1 METTNMNSDAYHA
14 EQMQNLL
21 NYSNARLEQCA
32 EEGDALSCCALAY
45 KLYEENPEASM
56 MWAKRGIDGGDATA
70 AFLLGRHF
78 MEGVGVEQ
86 DATVALDYFRQAA
99 DMGSNA
105 ALLFAAGLLLEVEP
119 VNIDEILRNLVRYE
133 IPKESENACGMFA
146 GIAEEFVKL
155 LEQMA
160 KKGNAKAIYTLGWCY
175 YNAFHFNRD
184 YGKAAALYGK
194 AAELGYPEAQY
205 EYGLCHLEGKGTEQD
220 LEQAEFWNRQAA
232 SQGWP
237 MAEFEEGVY
246 LSTGEAGR
254 TDPKEAFE
262 WFKRGAEH
270 NHPGANAIVGTY
282 YRDGKEVEQDLTKA
296 VEYFRRAAELGSPK
310 GFYYLGLCYMNAQG
324 VDFNFYGAADNL
336 SKAFLLGWKD
346 AHAPLQDL
354 MQDAVRAA
362 HEGNADAQYAIGIA
376 YMHILPEQQPEMAV
390 HWFSIAA
397 ENGVPQAKTHLA
409 EYYLDK
415 GGDWQ
420 KGLTYLIAAAEEEDR
435 RAMAIL
441 GCFKLDGA
449 PGVSK
454 DMPEGKRLLL
464 KAKEAGDELAVEQY
478 EIRFNRRPST
488 SGDSIRYRHR
498 LPE

>member
-1 METTNMNSDAYHA
+1 MLMPH
-14 EQMQNLL
+14 
-21 NYSNARLEQCA
+21 C
-32 EEGDALSCCALAY
+32 
-45 KLYEENPEASM
+45 K
-56 MWAKRGIDGGDATA
+56 I
-70 AFLLGRHF
+70 
-78 MEGVGVEQ
+78 
-86 DATVALDYFRQAA
+86 
-99 DMGSNA
+99 
-105 ALLFAAGLLLEVEP
+105 
-119 VNIDEILRNLVRYE
+119 
-133 IPKESENACGMFA
+133 
-146 GIAEEFVKL
+146 
-155 LEQMA
+155 
-160 KKGNAKAIYTLGWCY
+160 
-175 YNAFHFNRD
+175 
-184 YGKAAALYGK
+184 
-194 AAELGYPEAQY
+194 
-205 EYGLCHLEGKGTEQD
+205 
-220 LEQAEFWNRQAA
+220 
-232 SQGWP
+232 
-237 MAEFEEGVY
+237 
-246 LSTGEAGR
+246 
-254 TDPKEAFE
+254 
-262 WFKRGAEH
+262 
-270 NHPGANAIVGTY
+270 
-282 YRDGKEVEQDLTKA
+282 
-296 VEYFRRAAELGSPK
+296 
-310 GFYYLGLCYMNAQG
+310 
-324 VDFNFYGAADNL
+324 
-336 SKAFLLGWKD
+336 
-346 AHAPLQDL
+346 L